1 MGNCQTINKAVELS
15 GNSYDDGDSGGSGSN
30 KRQPPV
36 DIKIIETCIPSS
48 IENDNFQIPIKIFT
62 PATTTANTTHRAVV
76 FFIHGG
82 MFAFGDRHSHPTIS
96 HALCQ
101 LGLVVVTASFRNGEE
116 APHESNVTMR
126 DLNDVVDHCVQTYT
140 DLPFGLVG
148 SSSGGFFAIHLSQT
162 LDSTNKIAFCIP
174 ICPVADPF
182 KRASYLRSS
191 ISGSA
196 HSDGYTAVHT
206 PEKSKY
212 ILEKQLSFWKSDES
226 MLEARESTR
235 SNTNNVPTLLIIGS
249 ADKNVPFDVTNE
261 VQGWATRT
269 VVIGGK
275 GHELCDKIV
284 EGGGYCCYLP
294 DIERFLVYCLKED

>member
-1 MGNCQTINKAVELS
+1 MGNCQTINKGTDDVTT
-15 GNSYDDGDSGGSGSN
+15 GHDDGGGSSN
-30 KRQPPV
+30 KPPV
-36 DIKIIETCIPSS
+36 DIKVTKTQVPSS
-48 IENDNFQIPIKIFT
+48 IDDDNFQIPIKIFT
-62 PATTTANTTHRAVV
+62 PTATANSTHRAVV

-82 MFAFGDRHSHPTIS
+82 MFAFGDRDSHPTIS
-96 HALCQ
+96 HALCK

-116 APHESNVTMR
+116 APHETNVTMR
-126 DLNDVVDHCVQTYT
+126 DLIDVVDHCVKTYK

-162 LDSTNKIAFCIP
+162 LDSTNKLAFCIP

-196 HSDGYTAVHT
+196 KSDGYTAVHT
-206 PEKSKY
+206 PEKSKF

-226 MLEARESTR
+226 MMEARESTR
-235 SNTNNVPTLLIIGS
+235 SNTKNVPTLLIIGS
-249 ADKNVPFDVTNE
+249 ADKNVPFAVTNE

-275 GHELCDKIV
+275 GHELCDEIV
-284 EGGGYCCYLP
+284 SGYFCYLE